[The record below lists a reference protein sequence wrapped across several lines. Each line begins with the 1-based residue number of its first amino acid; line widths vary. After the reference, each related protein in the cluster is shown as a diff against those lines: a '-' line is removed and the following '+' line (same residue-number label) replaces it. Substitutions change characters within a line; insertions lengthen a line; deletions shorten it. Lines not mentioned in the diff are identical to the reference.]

1 MVRCKRRSMRISRKV
16 KVVFAVVAL
25 LVAVGAL
32 AVWLSLPRLN
42 TWVVGFHQKSVT
54 RSLAAWAPEA
64 ANITNDAS
72 AIHAAEMVGYM
83 SSYYVPGEGYRG
95 SAAVEAALEAQRQ
108 KSIDLVV
115 ASLERYT
122 GLDYG
127 TNVEKWTEWV
137 EKRKSSEPDGAANRS
152 QPIRAETNR
161 TSAAAGSDR

>member
-1 MVRCKRRSMRISRKV
+1 MRISGKV
-16 KVVFAVVAL
+16 KIVFGAIAL
-25 LVAVGAL
+25 LVAASAL

-54 RSLAAWAPEA
+54 HSLATWAPEVA
-64 ANITNDAS
+64 TITNDAS

-95 SAAVEAALEAQRQ
+95 SATVEAALEAQRRQ
-108 KSIDLVV
+108 SIAMVV

-127 TNVEKWTEWV
+127 TNVERWTEWV
-137 EKRKSSEPDGAANRS
+137 EKRKNSEPDGAANRS

-161 TSAAAGSDR
+161 TSAAAGPDR